1 MDGGAALVAQ
11 AGVLAGAILVTLWAV
26 WFFPLASRGEGFART
41 AKLAALLALGKLP
54 RSLLAS
60 VWLLIPAVLII
71 LNPGGWVL
79 WLAVMA
85 IIGVALMLYLVD
97 LVVVETID
105 SLPPRGSTGSAQ

>member
-1 MDGGAALVAQ
+1 M
-11 AGVLAGAILVTLWAV
+11 
-26 WFFPLASRGEGFART
+26 
-41 AKLAALLALGKLP
+41 
-54 RSLLAS
+54 
-60 VWLLIPAVLII
+60 IPAVLII